1 MTQFLFSQDSKISLE
16 VNFPISLGNNF
27 FGEDYNGIVDVGAKY
42 RIVNISNLNLGI
54 SVNGSYFKKKAK
66 LYIPSYPGDFQ
77 NPYDASEITNF
88 TILPRAFAELTLE
101 SLPKLRPFVGLG
113 YGFLIFNTAS
123 RGVASPSSSVTL
135 NGLNGNVGAYYLL
148 TNSIYAQLQY
158 DYIKLFDEDVLGQP
172 DANNVSIIKFGL
184 GLLL

>member
-16 VNFPISLGNNF
+16 ANFPISLGNNF
-27 FGEDYNGIVDVGAKY
+27 FGKDYNGIVDIGAKY

-54 SVNGSYFKKKAK
+54 SVNGSYFKKKAER
-66 LYIPSYPGDFQ
+66 YIPFYPGDFQ
-77 NPYDASEITNF
+77 DPYDASEITNF
-88 TILPRAFAELTLE
+88 TILPRVYAELTLE

-123 RGVASPSSSVTL
+123 RGVTSSSSVTL
-135 NGLNGNVGAYYLL
+135 NGLNGNAGAYYLL
-148 TNSIYAQLQY
+148 TTSLYAQLQY
-158 DYIKLFDEDVLGQP
+158 DYIKLFDENVLGQS

-184 GLLL
+184 GLWL